1 MYDKKLSF
9 TTYLCK
15 LLSYYTYLTDIARIN
30 IQIGSVYPVT
40 FRRSREPIPLR
51 SYSVTQD
58 IRKGSQTSGLFD
70 TMLDTYTKNYI
81 CVFYF
86 VHISI
91 LLCTFNSL
99 HIYVCVRIRHV
110 LKTHTHTHCGIDV
123 SGDNVN
129 SLYTYIIYIMCRFIT
144 RSSGSN
150 GVRPARAMLCV
161 YYVYT
166 DILYTYI
173 YIPTCV
179 WTWLNKMF
187 THVMCVSKCHET
199 RDFTLGRHARAQWRR
214 VLLKTIVPI
223 L

>member
-1 MYDKKLSF
+1 MSHKIYAKGRRRAAS
-9 TTYLCK
+9 
-15 LLSYYTYLTDIARIN
+15 LTPCSTRIQK
-30 IQIGSVYPVT
+30 I
-40 FRRSREPIPLR
+40 
-51 SYSVTQD
+51 
-58 IRKGSQTSGLFD
+58 
-70 TMLDTYTKNYI
+70 
-81 CVFYF
+81 
-86 VHISI
+86 
-91 LLCTFNSL
+91 
-99 HIYVCVRIRHV
+99 IYVCFTLFIYLYYYVRSIV
-110 LKTHTHTHCGIDV
+110 CIFMCVYEYDMCLKHTHTHCGIDV